1 LACVFERHKLTQI
14 KSILLKRL
22 KSKGLDPS
30 LIPGLI
36 KDISNTMLNIRYVT
50 LEQVNERLRF
60 LGWDNIELDEHTF
73 QLVIAHLEQRGWS
86 TGSRCE
92 DPPLE

>member
-1 LACVFERHKLTQI
+1 LTQI

-22 KSKGLDPS
+22 KSKGVDPS

-36 KDISNTMLNIRYVT
+36 KDISNAMLNMRYIT
-50 LEQVNERLRF
+50 LEQINERLRF

-73 QLVIAHLEQRGWS
+73 QLVIAHLEQGGPTS
-86 TGSRCE
+86 SRCE